1 MRHWTPYLLVAPP
14 VVLLAS
20 LVVYPLL
27 YNVSLSLRNYRTGE
41 FVGLHNFARA
51 LDDPQFFASLWA
63 TAIYVSG
70 TLVVEILLGLPLALL
85 VHRTIRSG
93 WARTLVYLLFL
104 IPMVTPPVAAGVIA
118 RLIYSPTYGV
128 QNVLLQRVGLIHT
141 DVLWLA
147 QPFTAMLAVISVD
160 VWQWMPFVFLV
171 CFAGLQAVPLDTA
184 EAARVD
190 GADGWRLFR
199 HIEYPYLR
207 SLLLLV
213 MVFRFTDTFRVFDHV
228 QVLTGGGP
236 GATTEFLRV
245 EFYRF
250 PPTLL
255 PVHAT
260 VEPFL
265 SVLFARGYLV
275 LLRNSLV
282 ACLTAVTAGMVVAM
296 LIAYP
301 VTRFPVP
308 LAFRRGLMN
317 WILSLRFLPPI
328 VVVIPFFDIVRK
340 LGLYDSLLSLVL
352 LYTVFSLPL
361 ATWMLRGF
369 LLEVP
374 MEIEEAALVDGAGR
388 FYAFFKILLPQL
400 APALLATGVITFAL
414 AWSEFMFAFILSATP
429 RSQTF
434 PIGVASLVTQFE
446 IIWNEMA
453 AVGTIAAVVPILLLL
468 FARRY
473 VLVALTFGVVREK
486 A

>member
-1 MRHWTPYLLVAPP
+1 MRRRVSPWQVAAVAVL
-14 VVLLAS
+14 VVLTVLY
-20 LVVYPLL
+20 LFPFYWMVVTALKPL
-27 YNVSLSLRNYRTGE
+27 
-41 FVGLHNFARA
+41 
-51 LDDPQFFASLWA
+51 
-63 TAIYVSG
+63 
-70 TLVVEILLGLPLALL
+70 
-85 VHRTIRSG
+85 
-93 WARTLVYLLFL
+93 
-104 IPMVTPPVAAGVIA
+104 
-118 RLIYSPTYGV
+118 
-128 QNVLLQRVGLIHT
+128 
-141 DVLWLA
+141 
-147 QPFTAMLAVISVD
+147 
-160 VWQWMPFVFLV
+160 
-171 CFAGLQAVPLDTA
+171 
-184 EAARVD
+184 
-190 GADGWRLFR
+190 
-199 HIEYPYLR
+199 
-207 SLLLLV
+207 
-213 MVFRFTDTFRVFDHV
+213 
-228 QVLTGGGP
+228 
-236 GATTEFLRV
+236 V

-282 ACLTAVTAGMVVAM
+282 ACLTAVAAGMVVAM

-317 WILSLRFLPPI
+317 WVLSLRFLPPI

-361 ATWMLRGF
+361 TTWMLRGF

-473 VLVALTFGVVREK
+473 VLVALTFGAVREK